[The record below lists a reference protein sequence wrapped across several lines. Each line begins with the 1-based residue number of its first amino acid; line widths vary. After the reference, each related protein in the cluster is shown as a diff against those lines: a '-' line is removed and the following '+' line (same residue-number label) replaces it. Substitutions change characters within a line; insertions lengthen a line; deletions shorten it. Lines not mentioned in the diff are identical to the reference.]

1 MEERMAASVKV
12 LACTICQQAHISLVS
27 CCERSEQ
34 ERFSLP
40 QQAHMLKTVEDGAVL
55 LMEVRW

>member
-1 MEERMAASVKV
+1 MFRGTRE
-12 LACTICQQAHISLVS
+12 QQRL
-27 CCERSEQ
+27 
-34 ERFSLP
+34 SLP